1 MTSGIMDEKKKEEQP
16 HPTSPQG
23 EGEPDDIRHN
33 GQKEER
39 RTTPPNL
46 PTRGGD
52 NKHSPLWGEME
63 RGLKWQMRMT
73 YKAG

>member
-1 MTSGIMDEKKKEEQP
+1 MTSGTMDEKKDN
-16 HPTSPQG
+16 PTLALPTRG
-23 EGEPDDIRHN
+23 GKPDDIRHN
-33 GQKEER
+33 GRKEER

-46 PTRGGD
+46 PTGGGD